1 MQSNKVIQDKT
12 NCKDEKSNT
21 DYCAKKD
28 NAVSLQKVRFSYDGG
43 KTWILDGIDLEI
55 AYGQRIAII
64 GKNGSGKSTLS
75 KIIAG
80 LSSPDSGIVTLCG
93 IKVFETNNVDSKA
106 YQKARE
112 SIGALFQS
120 PEDQIVTTVVEDDV
134 AFGLENLCAS
144 KEFMKQNISNAL
156 RAVNMENHRFSD
168 PSNMS
173 GGQQQRVA
181 IASSIA
187 TQSKLLVLDEPT
199 SMLDACAKA
208 DVNKLFDKLQARGTT
223 IVQVTHKISECKN
236 ADRILM
242 LENGKLR
249 DVSLLELDEF
259 YAEKSPAVIESKR
272 MTENAEKSNAESKNK
287 RDSNKASKNAAIEIS
302 NLSVS
307 YANSQNPIIRD
318 YSLSV
323 KAGEIVAIMGKNG
336 CGKSTLAKAICGLI
350 KYDSGSIC
358 VNGIKISEKT
368 SKSQMR
374 AVRKN
379 IGYVMQLPE
388 QQLFAQTVF
397 EDVAYGPKNFGLEGC
412 ELRSRVLSALKSLHI
427 EHLAQKSPFELSG
440 GQQRLAA
447 IAGILACNPK
457 ILVLDEPT
465 AGLDFEYAKIVLKIL
480 SDLHNKGVTIIVITH
495 DFSEAKSLGAR
506 IVTLDSHEKKQVPEQ
521 AQDEKLENTSENAI
535 ANGNANTNEN
545 TSKNVSTNGSENTSK
560 NKNKNKSL
568 LSLFNTRIILISC
581 LILMF
586 SAFSITNFYQ
596 LGILALST
604 LALIFLARISPIE
617 LLLSLHMFI
626 AIFVFSGLF
635 NLLVVHSGRGL
646 FRIGPILITDDGIKF
661 AILFASR
668 FSLVILIGSIIV
680 LTISQTR
687 LTEAC
692 ASIISP
698 LKIVGLPSQ
707 EIALIMSLALRFL
720 PTLSKEAESVAL
732 AQIARGG
739 NIKDGS
745 IKKRLQAITSLI
757 VPGFASVI
765 RHANTLGLA
774 LDSRC
779 YVPGAKRTHLHTEK
793 MRLKDFALLIITLGI
808 VCGIISAGI
817 FV

>member
-12 NCKDEKSNT
+12 CCKVEKSNT
-21 DYCAKKD
+21 DYFAKKD

-64 GKNGSGKSTLS
+64 GKNGSGKSTLA

-93 IKVFETNNVDSKA
+93 IKVFEANNVDSKA

-187 TQSKLLVLDEPT
+187 TKSKLLVLDEPT
-199 SMLDACAKA
+199 SMLDSCAKE
-208 DVNKLFDKLQARGTT
+208 DVNKLFNKLQTSGTT

-259 YAEKSPAVIESKR
+259 FTEKSPAVIESKS
-272 MTENAEKSNAESKNK
+272 MTENAKKSNT
-287 RDSNKASKNAAIEIS
+287 AIEIS
-302 NLSVS
+302 NLNVS
-307 YANSQNPIIRD
+307 YTNSQSPIIRD

-323 KAGEIVAIMGKNG
+323 KSCEIVAIMGKNG
-336 CGKSTLAKAICGLI
+336 CGKSTLAKAICALI

-374 AVRKN
+374 EIRKN

-397 EDVAYGPKNFGLEGC
+397 EDVAYGPKNFGLEGR
-412 ELRSRVLSALKSLHI
+412 ELHSRVLNALKSLHI

-447 IAGILACNPK
+447 IAGVLACNPK

-480 SDLHNKGVTIIVITH
+480 SDLHNKGITIIVITH
-495 DFSEAKSLGAR
+495 DLNEAKSLGAR
-506 IVTLDSHEKKQVPEQ
+506 IVTLESRKKKEIQEH
-521 AQDEKLENTSENAI
+521 AQDEKLENASENV
-535 ANGNANTNEN
+535 NEK
-545 TSKNVSTNGSENTSK
+545 KNEI
-560 NKNKNKSL
+560 KNKSL

-604 LALIFLARISPIE
+604 LALIFLARISPIK

-626 AIFVFSGLF
+626 AIFVFSGMF
-635 NLLVVHSGRGL
+635 NLLVVNSGREI
-646 FRIGPILITDDGIKF
+646 FKIGPLLITDDGIKF

-680 LTISQTR
+680 LTISQTQ

-698 LKIVGLPSQ
+698 LRIIGLPSQ

-720 PTLSKEAESVAL
+720 PTLAKEAESVAL

-793 MRLKDFALLIITLGI
+793 MRLKDFALLIITLAI
-808 VCGIISAGI
+808 VCGIIFAGI

>member
-12 NCKDEKSNT
+12 CCKVEKSNT

-28 NAVSLQKVRFSYDGG
+28 NAVSLQKVRFSYDSG

-64 GKNGSGKSTLS
+64 GKNGSGKSTLA

-93 IKVFETNNVDSKA
+93 IKVFEANNVDSKA

-187 TQSKLLVLDEPT
+187 TKSKLLVLDEPT
-199 SMLDACAKA
+199 SMLDSCAKE
-208 DVNKLFDKLQARGTT
+208 DVNKLFNKLQTSGTT

-249 DVSLLELDEF
+249 DVTLLELDEF
-259 YAEKSPAVIESKR
+259 FTEKSPAIIESKS
-272 MTENAEKSNAESKNK
+272 MTENVKKSNT
-287 RDSNKASKNAAIEIS
+287 AIEIS
-302 NLSVS
+302 NLNVS
-307 YANSQNPIIRD
+307 YTNSQTPIIRD

-323 KAGEIVAIMGKNG
+323 KSGEIVAIMGKNG
-336 CGKSTLAKAICGLI
+336 CGKSTLAKAICALI

-374 AVRKN
+374 EIRKN

-397 EDVAYGPKNFGLEGC
+397 EDVAYGPKNFGLEGR
-412 ELRSRVLSALKSLHI
+412 ELHSRVLNTLKSLHI

-447 IAGILACNPK
+447 IAGVLACNPK

-495 DFSEAKSLGAR
+495 DLNEAKSLRAR
-506 IVTLDSHEKKQVPEQ
+506 IVTLDSRKKKEIQEH
-521 AQDEKLENTSENAI
+521 AQDEKLENASE
-535 ANGNANTNEN
+535 
-545 TSKNVSTNGSENTSK
+545 NGSENK
-560 NKNKNKSL
+560 NENKNKSL

-581 LILMF
+581 LVLMF

-604 LALIFLARISPIE
+604 LALIFLARISPIK

-626 AIFVFSGLF
+626 AIFVFSGMF
-635 NLLVVHSGRGL
+635 NLLVVHSGREI
-646 FRIGPILITDDGIKF
+646 FKIGPLSITDDGIKF
-661 AILFASR
+661 AILFAAR

-698 LKIVGLPSQ
+698 LKSVGLPSQ

-745 IKKRLQAITSLI
+745 IKKRLRAITSLI

-793 MRLKDFALLIITLGI
+793 MRLKDFALLIITLAI
-808 VCGIISAGI
+808 VFGIIFAGI

>member
-12 NCKDEKSNT
+12 CCKVEKSNT
-21 DYCAKKD
+21 DYFAKKD

-64 GKNGSGKSTLS
+64 GKNGSGKSTLA

-93 IKVFETNNVDSKA
+93 IKVFEANNVDSKA

-134 AFGLENLCAS
+134 AFGLGLCAS

-187 TQSKLLVLDEPT
+187 TKSKLIVLDEPT
-199 SMLDACAKA
+199 SMLDSCAKE
-208 DVNKLFDKLQARGTT
+208 DVNKLFNKLQTSGTT

-259 YAEKSPAVIESKR
+259 FTEKSPAVIESKS
-272 MTENAEKSNAESKNK
+272 MTENAKKSNT
-287 RDSNKASKNAAIEIS
+287 AIEIS
-302 NLSVS
+302 NLNVS
-307 YANSQNPIIRD
+307 YTNSQTPIIRD

-323 KAGEIVAIMGKNG
+323 KSGEIVAIMGKNG
-336 CGKSTLAKAICGLI
+336 CGKSTLAKTICALI

-374 AVRKN
+374 EIRKN

-397 EDVAYGPKNFGLEGC
+397 EDVAYGPKNFGLEGR
-412 ELRSRVLSALKSLHI
+412 ELHSRVLNALKSLHI

-447 IAGILACNPK
+447 IAGVLACNPK

-480 SDLHNKGVTIIVITH
+480 SDLHNKGITIIVITH
-495 DFSEAKSLGAR
+495 DLNEAKSLGAR
-506 IVTLDSHEKKQVPEQ
+506 IVTLESRKKKEIQEH
-521 AQDEKLENTSENAI
+521 AQDEKLENASENV
-535 ANGNANTNEN
+535 NEK
-545 TSKNVSTNGSENTSK
+545 KNEI
-560 NKNKNKSL
+560 KNKSL

-604 LALIFLARISPIE
+604 LALIFLARISPIK

-626 AIFVFSGLF
+626 AIFVFSGMF
-635 NLLVVHSGRGL
+635 NLLVVHSGREI
-646 FRIGPILITDDGIKF
+646 FKIGPLLITDDGIKF

-680 LTISQTR
+680 LTISQTQ

-698 LKIVGLPSQ
+698 LRIIGLPSQ

-720 PTLSKEAESVAL
+720 PTLAKEAESVAL

-793 MRLKDFALLIITLGI
+793 MRLKDFALLIITLAI
-808 VCGIISAGI
+808 VCGIIFAGI

>member
-12 NCKDEKSNT
+12 CCKVEKSNT
-21 DYCAKKD
+21 DYFAKKD

-64 GKNGSGKSTLS
+64 GKNGSGKSTLA

-93 IKVFETNNVDSKA
+93 IKVFEANNVDSKA

-187 TQSKLLVLDEPT
+187 TKSKLLVLDEPT
-199 SMLDACAKA
+199 SMLDSCAKE
-208 DVNKLFDKLQARGTT
+208 DVNKLFNKLQTSGTT

-259 YAEKSPAVIESKR
+259 FTEKSPAVIESKS
-272 MTENAEKSNAESKNK
+272 MTENAKKSNT
-287 RDSNKASKNAAIEIS
+287 AIEIS
-302 NLSVS
+302 NLNVS
-307 YANSQNPIIRD
+307 YTNSQTPIIRD

-323 KAGEIVAIMGKNG
+323 KSGEIVAIMGKNG
-336 CGKSTLAKAICGLI
+336 CGKSTLAKAICALI

-374 AVRKN
+374 EIRKN

-397 EDVAYGPKNFGLEGC
+397 EDVAYGPKNFGLEGR
-412 ELRSRVLSALKSLHI
+412 ELHSRVLNALKSLHI

-447 IAGILACNPK
+447 IAGVLACNPK

-480 SDLHNKGVTIIVITH
+480 SDLHNKGITIIVITH
-495 DFSEAKSLGAR
+495 DLNEAKSLGAR
-506 IVTLDSHEKKQVPEQ
+506 IVTLESRKKKEIQEP
-521 AQDEKLENTSENAI
+521 AQDKKLENASENV
-535 ANGNANTNEN
+535 NEK
-545 TSKNVSTNGSENTSK
+545 KNEI
-560 NKNKNKSL
+560 KNKSL

-604 LALIFLARISPIE
+604 LALIFLARISPIK

-626 AIFVFSGLF
+626 AIFVFSGMF
-635 NLLVVHSGRGL
+635 NLLVVHSGREI
-646 FRIGPILITDDGIKF
+646 FKIGPLLITDDGIKF

-680 LTISQTR
+680 LTISQTQ

-698 LKIVGLPSQ
+698 LKIIGLPSQ

-720 PTLSKEAESVAL
+720 PTLAKEAESVAL

-793 MRLKDFALLIITLGI
+793 IRIKDFALLSVTLAI
-808 VCGIISAGI
+808 VCGIIFAGI

>member
-12 NCKDEKSNT
+12 CCKVEKSNT

-64 GKNGSGKSTLS
+64 GKNGSGKSTLA

-93 IKVFETNNVDSKA
+93 IKVFEANNVDSKA

-187 TQSKLLVLDEPT
+187 TKSKLLVLDEPT
-199 SMLDACAKA
+199 SMLDSCAKE
-208 DVNKLFDKLQARGTT
+208 DVNKLFNKLQTSGTT

-259 YAEKSPAVIESKR
+259 FTEKSPAVIGSKS
-272 MTENAEKSNAESKNK
+272 MTKNVENSNT
-287 RDSNKASKNAAIEIS
+287 AIEIS
-302 NLSVS
+302 NLNVS
-307 YANSQNPIIRD
+307 YTNSQTPIIRD

-323 KAGEIVAIMGKNG
+323 KSGEIVAIMGKNG
-336 CGKSTLAKAICGLI
+336 CGKSTLAKAICALI

-374 AVRKN
+374 EIRKN

-397 EDVAYGPKNFGLEGC
+397 EDVAYGPKNFGLEGR
-412 ELRSRVLSALKSLHI
+412 ELHSRVLNALKSLHI

-447 IAGILACNPK
+447 IAGVLACNPK

-495 DFSEAKSLGAR
+495 DLNEAKSLVAR
-506 IVTLDSHEKKQVPEQ
+506 IVTLDSRKKKEIQEH
-521 AQDEKLENTSENAI
+521 AQDEKLENASENV
-535 ANGNANTNEN
+535 NE
-545 TSKNVSTNGSENTSK
+545 KK
-560 NKNKNKSL
+560 NKDKNKSL

-604 LALIFLARISPIE
+604 LALIFLARISPIK

-626 AIFVFSGLF
+626 AIFVFSGMF
-635 NLLVVHSGRGL
+635 NLLVVHSGKGL
-646 FRIGPILITDDGIKF
+646 FRIGPLLITDDGIKF

-698 LKIVGLPSQ
+698 LKSVGLPSQ

-745 IKKRLQAITSLI
+745 IKKRLRAITSLI

-793 MRLKDFALLIITLGI
+793 MRLKDFALLIITLAI
-808 VCGIISAGI
+808 VCGIIFAGI
-817 FV
+817 FVY

>member
-12 NCKDEKSNT
+12 CCKVEKSNT

-64 GKNGSGKSTLS
+64 GKNGSGKSTLA

-93 IKVFETNNVDSKA
+93 IKVFEANNVDSKA

-187 TQSKLLVLDEPT
+187 TRSKLLVLDEPT
-199 SMLDACAKA
+199 SMLDSCAKE
-208 DVNKLFDKLQARGTT
+208 DVNKLFNKLQTSDTT

-259 YAEKSPAVIESKR
+259 FTEKSPAVIGSKS
-272 MTENAEKSNAESKNK
+272 MTKNVENSNT
-287 RDSNKASKNAAIEIS
+287 AIEIS
-302 NLSVS
+302 NLNVS
-307 YANSQNPIIRD
+307 YTNSQTPIIRD

-323 KAGEIVAIMGKNG
+323 KSGEIVAIMGKNG
-336 CGKSTLAKAICGLI
+336 CGKSTLAKAICALI

-374 AVRKN
+374 EIRKN

-397 EDVAYGPKNFGLEGC
+397 EDVAYGPKNFGLEGR
-412 ELRSRVLSALKSLHI
+412 ELHSRVLNALKSLHI
-427 EHLAQKSPFELSG
+427 EHLAQKSPFELSV

-447 IAGILACNPK
+447 IAGVLACNPK

-495 DFSEAKSLGAR
+495 DLNEAKSLGAR
-506 IVTLDSHEKKQVPEQ
+506 IVTLDSRKKKEIQEH
-521 AQDEKLENTSENAI
+521 AQDEKLENASENV
-535 ANGNANTNEN
+535 NE
-545 TSKNVSTNGSENTSK
+545 KK
-560 NKNKNKSL
+560 NKDKNKSL

-604 LALIFLARISPIE
+604 LALIFLARISPIK

-626 AIFVFSGLF
+626 AIFVFSGMF
-635 NLLVVHSGRGL
+635 NLLVVHSGREI
-646 FRIGPILITDDGIKF
+646 FKIGPLSITDDGIKF
-661 AILFASR
+661 AILFAAR

-698 LKIVGLPSQ
+698 LKSVGLPSQ

-793 MRLKDFALLIITLGI
+793 MRLKDFALLIITLAI
-808 VCGIISAGI
+808 VCGIIFAGI
-817 FV
+817 FVY

>member
-12 NCKDEKSNT
+12 SCKVEKSNT
-21 DYCAKKD
+21 YYCAKKD

-93 IKVFETNNVDSKA
+93 IKVFEANNVDSKA

-144 KEFMKQNISNAL
+144 KEFMKKNISNAL

-187 TQSKLLVLDEPT
+187 TKSKLLVLDEPT
-199 SMLDACAKA
+199 SMLDSCAKE
-208 DVNKLFDKLQARGTT
+208 DVNKLFNKLQTSGTT

-259 YAEKSPAVIESKR
+259 FTEKSPAVIESKS
-272 MTENAEKSNAESKNK
+272 MTENVENSNT
-287 RDSNKASKNAAIEIS
+287 AIEIS
-302 NLSVS
+302 NLRLS
-307 YANSQNPIIRD
+307 YSKNQTPILCD

-323 KAGEIVAIMGKNG
+323 KSGEIVAIMGKNG
-336 CGKSTLAKAICGLI
+336 CGKSTLAKAICALI

-374 AVRKN
+374 EIRKN

-397 EDVAYGPKNFGLEGC
+397 EDVAYGPKNFGLEGR
-412 ELRSRVLSALKSLHI
+412 ELHSRVLNALKSLHI

-495 DFSEAKSLGAR
+495 DLNEAKSLGAR
-506 IVTLDSHEKKQVPEQ
+506 IVTLDSNKKKRVQVQEQEQEQVQ
-521 AQDEKLENTSENAI
+521 AQDEKLENTSEN
-535 ANGNANTNEN
+535 
-545 TSKNVSTNGSENTSK
+545 GSENK
-560 NKNKNKSL
+560 NENKNKSL

-604 LALIFLARISPIE
+604 LALIFLARISPIK

-626 AIFVFSGLF
+626 AIFVFSGMF
-635 NLLVVHSGRGL
+635 NLLVVHSGKGL
-646 FRIGPILITDDGIKF
+646 FRIGPLLITDDGIKF

-698 LKIVGLPSQ
+698 LKSVGLPSQ

-745 IKKRLQAITSLI
+745 IKKRLRAITSLI

-793 MRLKDFALLIITLGI
+793 IRIKDFALLSVTLAI
-808 VCGIISAGI
+808 VCGIIFAGI
-817 FV
+817 FI

>member
-1 MQSNKVIQDKT
+1 MQSNKFIQDKT
-12 NCKDEKSNT
+12 SCKDEKTNM
-21 DYCAKKD
+21 DYCTKKD
-28 NAVSLQKVRFSYDGG
+28 NAVSLQNIRFSYDGG

-64 GKNGSGKSTLS
+64 GKNGSGKSTLA

-93 IKVFETNNVDSKA
+93 IKVFETNNVDPKA

-134 AFGLENLCAS
+134 AFGLENLRAS
-144 KEFMKQNISNAL
+144 KEFMKHNINNAL
-156 RAVNMENHRFSD
+156 HAVNMENQRFSN

-187 TQSKLLVLDEPT
+187 MQSKLLVLDEPT
-199 SMLDACAKA
+199 SMLDSCAKA
-208 DVNKLFDKLQARGTT
+208 DVDKLFETLQTRGTT

-236 ADRILM
+236 ADQILM
-242 LENGKLR
+242 LENGRLR
-249 DVSLLELDEF
+249 DVCISKLEGF
-259 YAEKSPAVIESKR
+259 CKEKSPAVIESKS
-272 MTENAEKSNAESKNK
+272 MTENAKKSNT
-287 RDSNKASKNAAIEIS
+287 AIEIS
-302 NLSVS
+302 NLNVS
-307 YANSQNPIIRD
+307 YANSQSPIIKD

-323 KAGEIVAIMGKNG
+323 KTGEIVAIMGKNG

-350 KYDSGSIC
+350 KYDSGSVYI
-358 VNGIKISEKT
+358 NGIKISEKT

-374 AVRKN
+374 EIRKN

-412 ELRSRVLSALKSLHI
+412 ELDSRVLNTLKSLHI

-447 IAGILACNPK
+447 IAGVLACNPK

-465 AGLDFEYAKIVLKIL
+465 AGLDFEYAKIVLRIL
-480 SDLHNKGVTIIVITH
+480 SDLHNKGITIIVITH
-495 DFSEAKSLGAR
+495 DFSEAKALGAR
-506 IVTLDSHEKKQVPEQ
+506 IVTLDSREKKEQ
-521 AQDEKLENTSENAI
+521 AQDEKLENASEN
-535 ANGNANTNEN
+535 
-545 TSKNVSTNGSENTSK
+545 VSENKNK

-568 LSLFNTRIILISC
+568 LSLFDTRIILISC

-604 LALIFLARISPIE
+604 LALIFLARISPIK

-635 NLLVVHSGRGL
+635 NLLVVHSGKGL
-646 FRIGPILITDDGIKF
+646 FRIGPLLITDDGIKF

-720 PTLSKEAESVAL
+720 PTLAKEAESVAL

-793 MRLKDFALLIITLGI
+793 MRLKDFALLIITLAI
-808 VCGIISAGI
+808 VCGIIFAGI
-817 FV
+817 FVY

>member
-12 NCKDEKSNT
+12 SCKVEKSNT

-93 IKVFETNNVDSKA
+93 IKVFEANNVDSKA

-187 TQSKLLVLDEPT
+187 TKSKLLVLDEPT
-199 SMLDACAKA
+199 SMLDSCAKT
-208 DVNKLFDKLQARGTT
+208 DVNKLFDKLQTRGTT

-249 DVSLLELDEF
+249 DVSLLELEEF
-259 YAEKSPAVIESKR
+259 YAEKSPAVIGSKS
-272 MTENAEKSNAESKNK
+272 MTENVEKSNAENSNAESKNK
-287 RDSNKASKNAAIEIS
+287 RDSNKTNKNAAIEIS

-336 CGKSTLAKAICGLI
+336 CGKSTLAKAICALI

-374 AVRKN
+374 EIRKN

-506 IVTLDSHEKKQVPEQ
+506 IVTLDSREKKQAQEQ
-521 AQDEKLENTSENAI
+521 AQDEKLENTSEN
-535 ANGNANTNEN
+535 
-545 TSKNVSTNGSENTSK
+545 GSE

-604 LALIFLARISPIE
+604 LALIFLARISPIK
-617 LLLSLHMFI
+617 LFLSLHMFI

-698 LKIVGLPSQ
+698 LKSVGLPSQ

-720 PTLSKEAESVAL
+720 PTLAKEAESVAL

-793 MRLKDFALLIITLGI
+793 IRIKDFALLSVTLAI
-808 VCGIISAGI
+808 VCGIIFAGI
-817 FV
+817 FI

>member
-1 MQSNKVIQDKT
+1 MQSNKVIQYKT
-12 NCKDEKSNT
+12 SCKDEKSNM

-64 GKNGSGKSTLS
+64 GKNGSGKSTLA

-93 IKVFETNNVDSKA
+93 IKVFEANNVDSKA

-144 KEFMKQNISNAL
+144 KEFMKKNISNAL

-187 TQSKLLVLDEPT
+187 TKSKLLVLDEPT
-199 SMLDACAKA
+199 SMLDSCAKT
-208 DVNKLFDKLQARGTT
+208 DVNKLFDKLQTRGTT

-259 YAEKSPAVIESKR
+259 FTEKSPAVIESKS
-272 MTENAEKSNAESKNK
+272 MTENAENSNIASSNIASKNK
-287 RDSNKASKNAAIEIS
+287 HDSNKTNKNIAIEIS
-302 NLSVS
+302 NLRLS
-307 YANSQNPIIRD
+307 YSKNQTPILCD

-323 KAGEIVAIMGKNG
+323 KSGEIVAIMGKNG
-336 CGKSTLAKAICGLI
+336 CGKSTLAKAICALI

-374 AVRKN
+374 EIRKN

-397 EDVAYGPKNFGLEGC
+397 EDVAYGPKNFGLEGR
-412 ELRSRVLSALKSLHI
+412 ELHSRVLNALKSLHI

-465 AGLDFEYAKIVLKIL
+465 AGLDFEYEKIVLKIL

-495 DFSEAKSLGAR
+495 DLNEAKALGAR
-506 IVTLDSHEKKQVPEQ
+506 IITLDSRKKKEIQEH
-521 AQDEKLENTSENAI
+521 AQDEKLENASE
-535 ANGNANTNEN
+535 
-545 TSKNVSTNGSENTSK
+545 NGSE
-560 NKNKNKSL
+560 NKNKSL

-604 LALIFLARISPIE
+604 LALIFLARISPIK

-626 AIFVFSGLF
+626 AIFVFSGMF

-646 FRIGPILITDDGIKF
+646 FRIGPLLITDDGIKF

-698 LKIVGLPSQ
+698 LKSVGLPSQ

-745 IKKRLQAITSLI
+745 IKKRLRAITSLI

-793 MRLKDFALLIITLGI
+793 IHIKDFALLSVTLAI
-808 VCGIISAGI
+808 VCGIIFAGI
-817 FV
+817 FI

>member
-12 NCKDEKSNT
+12 CCKVEKSNT
-21 DYCAKKD
+21 DYCAKND

-64 GKNGSGKSTLS
+64 GKNGSGKSTLA

-93 IKVFETNNVDSKA
+93 IKVFEANNVDSKA

-187 TQSKLLVLDEPT
+187 TRSKLLVLDEPT
-199 SMLDACAKA
+199 SMLDSCAKE
-208 DVNKLFDKLQARGTT
+208 DVNKLFNKLQTSGTT

-259 YAEKSPAVIESKR
+259 FTEKSPAVIESKS
-272 MTENAEKSNAESKNK
+272 MTENAKKSNT
-287 RDSNKASKNAAIEIS
+287 AIEIS
-302 NLSVS
+302 NLNVS
-307 YANSQNPIIRD
+307 YANSQSPIIRD

-323 KAGEIVAIMGKNG
+323 KSGEIVAIMGKNG
-336 CGKSTLAKAICGLI
+336 CGKSTLAKAICALI

-374 AVRKN
+374 EIRKN

-397 EDVAYGPKNFGLEGC
+397 EDVAYGPKNFGLEGR
-412 ELRSRVLSALKSLHI
+412 ELHSRVLNALKSLHI

-495 DFSEAKSLGAR
+495 DLNEAKSLGAR
-506 IVTLDSHEKKQVPEQ
+506 IVTLDSRKKKEIQGQ
-521 AQDEKLENTSENAI
+521 AQDEKLENASENV
-535 ANGNANTNEN
+535 NE
-545 TSKNVSTNGSENTSK
+545 KK
-560 NKNKNKSL
+560 NKDKNKSL

-604 LALIFLARISPIE
+604 LALIFLARISPIK

-626 AIFVFSGLF
+626 AIFVFSGMF
-635 NLLVVHSGRGL
+635 NLLVVHSGREI
-646 FRIGPILITDDGIKF
+646 FKIGPLSITDDGIKF

-698 LKIVGLPSQ
+698 LKSVGLPSQ

-745 IKKRLQAITSLI
+745 IKKRLRAITSLI

-793 MRLKDFALLIITLGI
+793 MRLKDFALLSVTLAI
-808 VCGIISAGI
+808 VCGIIFAGI
-817 FV
+817 FI

>member
-1 MQSNKVIQDKT
+1 MQSNKVIQYKT
-12 NCKDEKSNT
+12 CCKVEKSNT
-21 DYCAKKD
+21 DYFAKKD

-64 GKNGSGKSTLS
+64 GKNGSGKSTLA

-93 IKVFETNNVDSKA
+93 IKVFEANNVDSKA

-173 GGQQQRVA
+173 GGQQQSVA

-187 TQSKLLVLDEPT
+187 TKSKLLVLDEPT
-199 SMLDACAKA
+199 SMLDSCAKE
-208 DVNKLFDKLQARGTT
+208 DVNKLFNKLQTSGTT

-259 YAEKSPAVIESKR
+259 FTEKSPAVIESKS
-272 MTENAEKSNAESKNK
+272 MTENAKKSNT
-287 RDSNKASKNAAIEIS
+287 AIEIS
-302 NLSVS
+302 NLNVS
-307 YANSQNPIIRD
+307 YTNSQTPIIRD

-323 KAGEIVAIMGKNG
+323 KSGEIVAIMGKNG
-336 CGKSTLAKAICGLI
+336 CGKSTLAKAICALI

-374 AVRKN
+374 EIRKN

-397 EDVAYGPKNFGLEGC
+397 EDVAYGPKNFGLEGR
-412 ELRSRVLSALKSLHI
+412 ELHSRVLNALKSLHI

-447 IAGILACNPK
+447 IAGVLACNPK

-480 SDLHNKGVTIIVITH
+480 SDLHNKGITIIVITH
-495 DFSEAKSLGAR
+495 DLNEAKSLGAR
-506 IVTLDSHEKKQVPEQ
+506 IVTLESRKKKEIQEP
-521 AQDEKLENTSENAI
+521 AQDEKLENASENV
-535 ANGNANTNEN
+535 NEK
-545 TSKNVSTNGSENTSK
+545 KNEI
-560 NKNKNKSL
+560 KNKSL

-604 LALIFLARISPIE
+604 LALIFLARISPIK

-626 AIFVFSGLF
+626 AIFVFSGMF
-635 NLLVVHSGRGL
+635 NLLVVHSGREI
-646 FRIGPILITDDGIKF
+646 FKIGPLLITDDGIKF

-680 LTISQTR
+680 LTISQTQ

-698 LKIVGLPSQ
+698 LRIIGLPSQ

-720 PTLSKEAESVAL
+720 PTLAKEAESVAL

-793 MRLKDFALLIITLGI
+793 MRLKDFALLIITLAI
-808 VCGIISAGI
+808 VCGIIFAGI

>member
-12 NCKDEKSNT
+12 CCKVEKSNT
-21 DYCAKKD
+21 DYFAKKD

-43 KTWILDGIDLEI
+43 KTLILDGIDLEI

-64 GKNGSGKSTLS
+64 GKNGSGKSTLA

-93 IKVFETNNVDSKA
+93 IKVFEANNVDSKA

-156 RAVNMENHRFSD
+156 RAVNMENHRFND

-187 TQSKLLVLDEPT
+187 TKSKLLVLDEPT
-199 SMLDACAKA
+199 SMLDSCAKE
-208 DVNKLFDKLQARGTT
+208 DVNKLFNKLQTSGTT

-259 YAEKSPAVIESKR
+259 FTEKSPAVIESKS
-272 MTENAEKSNAESKNK
+272 MTENAKKSNT
-287 RDSNKASKNAAIEIS
+287 AIEIS
-302 NLSVS
+302 NLNVS
-307 YANSQNPIIRD
+307 YTNSQTPIIRD

-323 KAGEIVAIMGKNG
+323 KSGEIVAIMGKNG
-336 CGKSTLAKAICGLI
+336 CGKSTLAKTICALI

-374 AVRKN
+374 EIRKN

-397 EDVAYGPKNFGLEGC
+397 EDVAYGPKNFGLEGR
-412 ELRSRVLSALKSLHI
+412 ELHSRVLNALKSLHI

-447 IAGILACNPK
+447 IAGVLACNPK

-480 SDLHNKGVTIIVITH
+480 SDLHNKGITIIVITH
-495 DFSEAKSLGAR
+495 DLNEAKSLGAR
-506 IVTLDSHEKKQVPEQ
+506 IVTLESRKKKEIQEH
-521 AQDEKLENTSENAI
+521 AQDEKLENASENV
-535 ANGNANTNEN
+535 NEK
-545 TSKNVSTNGSENTSK
+545 KNEI
-560 NKNKNKSL
+560 KNKSL

-604 LALIFLARISPIE
+604 LALIFLARISPIK

-626 AIFVFSGLF
+626 AIFVFSGMF
-635 NLLVVHSGRGL
+635 NLLVVHSGREI
-646 FRIGPILITDDGIKF
+646 FKIGPLLITDDGIKF

-680 LTISQTR
+680 LTISQTQ

-698 LKIVGLPSQ
+698 LRIIGLPSQ

-720 PTLSKEAESVAL
+720 PTLAKEAESVAL

-793 MRLKDFALLIITLGI
+793 MRLKDFALLIITLAI
-808 VCGIISAGI
+808 VCGIIFAGI

>member
-12 NCKDEKSNT
+12 CCKVEKRNT

-64 GKNGSGKSTLS
+64 GKNGSGKSTLA

-93 IKVFETNNVDSKA
+93 IKVFEANNVDSKA

-187 TQSKLLVLDEPT
+187 TKSKLLVLDEPT
-199 SMLDACAKA
+199 SMLDSCAKA
-208 DVNKLFDKLQARGTT
+208 DVNKLFNKLQTSGTT

-259 YAEKSPAVIESKR
+259 FTEKSPAVIESKS
-272 MTENAEKSNAESKNK
+272 MTENAKKSNT
-287 RDSNKASKNAAIEIS
+287 AIEIS
-302 NLSVS
+302 NLNVS
-307 YANSQNPIIRD
+307 YTNSQTPIIRD

-323 KAGEIVAIMGKNG
+323 KSGEIVAIMGKNG
-336 CGKSTLAKAICGLI
+336 CGKSTLAKAICALI

-374 AVRKN
+374 EIRKN

-412 ELRSRVLSALKSLHI
+412 ELDSRVLNTLKSLHI

-447 IAGILACNPK
+447 IAGVLACNPK

-495 DFSEAKSLGAR
+495 DLNEAKSLGAR
-506 IVTLDSHEKKQVPEQ
+506 IVTLDSRKKKEIQGQ
-521 AQDEKLENTSENAI
+521 AQDEKLENASENV
-535 ANGNANTNEN
+535 N
-545 TSKNVSTNGSENTSK
+545 KKK
-560 NKNKNKSL
+560 NKDKNKSL

-604 LALIFLARISPIE
+604 LALIFLARISPIK

-626 AIFVFSGLF
+626 AIFVFSGMF
-635 NLLVVHSGRGL
+635 NLLVVHSGREI
-646 FRIGPILITDDGIKF
+646 FKIGPLLITDDGIKF

-698 LKIVGLPSQ
+698 LKSIGLPSQ

-793 MRLKDFALLIITLGI
+793 MRLKDFALLIITLAI
-808 VCGIISAGI
+808 VCGIIFAGI

>member
-1 MQSNKVIQDKT
+1 MQNNKVIQDKT
-12 NCKDEKSNT
+12 CCKVEKSNT
-21 DYCAKKD
+21 DYFAKKD

-64 GKNGSGKSTLS
+64 GKNGSGKSTLA

-93 IKVFETNNVDSKA
+93 IKVFEANNVDSKA

-187 TQSKLLVLDEPT
+187 TKSKLLVLDEPT
-199 SMLDACAKA
+199 SMLDSCAKE
-208 DVNKLFDKLQARGTT
+208 DVNKLFNKLQTSGTT

-259 YAEKSPAVIESKR
+259 FTEKSPAVIESKS
-272 MTENAEKSNAESKNK
+272 MTENAKKSNT
-287 RDSNKASKNAAIEIS
+287 AIEIS
-302 NLSVS
+302 NLNVS
-307 YANSQNPIIRD
+307 YTNSQTPIIRD

-323 KAGEIVAIMGKNG
+323 KSGEIVAIMGKNG
-336 CGKSTLAKAICGLI
+336 CGKSTLAKAICALI

-374 AVRKN
+374 EIRKN

-397 EDVAYGPKNFGLEGC
+397 EDVAYGPKNFGLEGR
-412 ELRSRVLSALKSLHI
+412 ELHSRVLNALKSLHI

-447 IAGILACNPK
+447 IAGVLACNPK

-480 SDLHNKGVTIIVITH
+480 SDLHNKGITIIVITH
-495 DFSEAKSLGAR
+495 DLNEAKSLGAR
-506 IVTLDSHEKKQVPEQ
+506 IVTLESRKKKEIQEH
-521 AQDEKLENTSENAI
+521 AQDEKLENASENV
-535 ANGNANTNEN
+535 NEK
-545 TSKNVSTNGSENTSK
+545 KNEI
-560 NKNKNKSL
+560 KNKSL

-604 LALIFLARISPIE
+604 LALIFLARISPIK

-626 AIFVFSGLF
+626 AIFVFSGMF
-635 NLLVVHSGRGL
+635 NLLVVHSGREI
-646 FRIGPILITDDGIKF
+646 FKIGPLLITDDGIKF

-698 LKIVGLPSQ
+698 LRIIGLPSQ

-720 PTLSKEAESVAL
+720 PTLAKEAESVAL

-793 MRLKDFALLIITLGI
+793 MRLKDFALLIITLAI
-808 VCGIISAGI
+808 VCGIIFAGI

>member
-1 MQSNKVIQDKT
+1 MQSNKVIQYKT
-12 NCKDEKSNT
+12 SCKVEKSNT
-21 DYCAKKD
+21 DYFAKKD

-173 GGQQQRVA
+173 GGQQQSVA

-187 TQSKLLVLDEPT
+187 TKSKLLVLDEPT
-199 SMLDACAKA
+199 SMLDSCAKE
-208 DVNKLFDKLQARGTT
+208 DVDKLFDKLQTSGTT

-259 YAEKSPAVIESKR
+259 FTEKSPAVIESKS
-272 MTENAEKSNAESKNK
+272 MTENAKKSNT
-287 RDSNKASKNAAIEIS
+287 AIEIS
-302 NLSVS
+302 NLNVS
-307 YANSQNPIIRD
+307 YTNSQSPIIRD

-323 KAGEIVAIMGKNG
+323 KSGEIVAIMGKNG
-336 CGKSTLAKAICGLI
+336 CGKSTLAKAICALI

-374 AVRKN
+374 EIRKN

-397 EDVAYGPKNFGLEGC
+397 EDVAYGPKNFGLEGR
-412 ELRSRVLSALKSLHI
+412 ELHSRVLNALKSLHI

-447 IAGILACNPK
+447 IAGVLACNPK

-480 SDLHNKGVTIIVITH
+480 SDLHNKGITIIVITH
-495 DFSEAKSLGAR
+495 DLNEAKSLGAR
-506 IVTLDSHEKKQVPEQ
+506 IVTLDSRKKKEIQEH
-521 AQDEKLENTSENAI
+521 AQDEKLENASENV
-535 ANGNANTNEN
+535 NEK
-545 TSKNVSTNGSENTSK
+545 KNEI
-560 NKNKNKSL
+560 KNKSL

-604 LALIFLARISPIE
+604 LALIFLARISPIK
-617 LLLSLHMFI
+617 LFLSLHMFI

-635 NLLVVHSGRGL
+635 NLLVVHSGREI
-646 FRIGPILITDDGIKF
+646 FKIGPLLITDDGIKF

-680 LTISQTR
+680 LTISQTQ

-698 LKIVGLPSQ
+698 LRIIGLPSQ

-720 PTLSKEAESVAL
+720 PTLAKEAESVAL

-793 MRLKDFALLIITLGI
+793 MRLKDFALLIITLAI
-808 VCGIISAGI
+808 VCGIIFAGI

>member
-1 MQSNKVIQDKT
+1 MQSNKVIQYKT
-12 NCKDEKSNT
+12 SCKDEKSNM

-64 GKNGSGKSTLS
+64 GKNGSGKSTLA

-93 IKVFETNNVDSKA
+93 IKVFEANNVDSKA

-144 KEFMKQNISNAL
+144 KEFMKQNISKAL
-156 RAVNMENHRFSD
+156 CAVNMENHRFSD

-187 TQSKLLVLDEPT
+187 TKSKLLVLDEPT
-199 SMLDACAKA
+199 SMLDSCAKT
-208 DVNKLFDKLQARGTT
+208 DVNKLFDKLQTRGTT
-223 IVQVTHKISECKN
+223 IIQVTHKISECKN

-249 DVSLLELDEF
+249 DVSLLELEEF
-259 YAEKSPAVIESKR
+259 YAEKSPAVIGSKS
-272 MTENAEKSNAESKNK
+272 MTENVEKSNAENSNAESKNK
-287 RDSNKASKNAAIEIS
+287 RDSNKTNKNAAIEIS

-336 CGKSTLAKAICGLI
+336 CGKSTLAKAICALI

-374 AVRKN
+374 GIRKN

-412 ELRSRVLSALKSLHI
+412 ELRSIVLNALKSLHI

-495 DFSEAKSLGAR
+495 DFSEAKALGAR
-506 IVTLDSHEKKQVPEQ
+506 IVTLDSRKKKEIQEH
-521 AQDEKLENTSENAI
+521 AQDEKLENASE
-535 ANGNANTNEN
+535 
-545 TSKNVSTNGSENTSK
+545 NGSE
-560 NKNKNKSL
+560 NKNKSL

-604 LALIFLARISPIE
+604 LALIFLARISPIK
-617 LLLSLHMFI
+617 LFLSLHMFI

-698 LKIVGLPSQ
+698 LKSVGLPSQ

-720 PTLSKEAESVAL
+720 PTLAKEAESVAL

-793 MRLKDFALLIITLGI
+793 IHIKDFALLIITLGI
-808 VCGIISAGI
+808 VCGIIFAGI
-817 FV
+817 FI

>member
-1 MQSNKVIQDKT
+1 MQSNKVIQDKASDKT
-12 NCKDEKSNT
+12 SCKDEKSNKY
-21 DYCAKKD
+21 YCTKKD
-28 NAVSLQKVRFSYDGG
+28 NAVSLQNIRFSYDGG

-93 IKVFETNNVDSKA
+93 IIVFETNNVDSKA

-156 RAVNMENHRFSD
+156 CAVNMENHRFSD

-199 SMLDACAKA
+199 SMLDSCAKA
-208 DVNKLFDKLQARGTT
+208 DVNKLFDKLQTLGTT

-249 DVSLLELDEF
+249 DVSLLELEEF
-259 YAEKSPAVIESKR
+259 YAEKSPAVIESKS
-272 MTENAEKSNAESKNK
+272 MTENVENSNTAIEVSNLRLSYSKN
-287 RDSNKASKNAAIEIS
+287 
-302 NLSVS
+302 
-307 YANSQNPIIRD
+307 QTPILCD

-323 KAGEIVAIMGKNG
+323 KSGEIVAIMGKNG
-336 CGKSTLAKAICGLI
+336 CGKSTLAKAICALI

-358 VNGIKISEKT
+358 VNGIKISGKT

-374 AVRKN
+374 EIRKN

-495 DFSEAKSLGAR
+495 DFSEAKALGAR
-506 IVTLDSHEKKQVPEQ
+506 IVTLDSRKNKQV
-521 AQDEKLENTSENAI
+521 QDENPENTSENAI
-535 ANGNANTNEN
+535 ANGNANTSEN
-545 TSKNVSTNGSENTSK
+545 TSKNASTNGIE

-604 LALIFLARISPIE
+604 LALIFLTRISPIK

-626 AIFVFSGLF
+626 AIFVFSGMF

-720 PTLSKEAESVAL
+720 PTLAKEAESVAL

-765 RHANTLGLA
+765 RHADTLGLA

-793 MRLKDFALLIITLGI
+793 IHIKDFALLIITLAI
-808 VCGIISAGI
+808 VCGIIFSGI
-817 FV
+817 FI

>member
-12 NCKDEKSNT
+12 CCKVEKSNT
-21 DYCAKKD
+21 DYFAKKD

-64 GKNGSGKSTLS
+64 GKNGSGKSTLA

-93 IKVFETNNVDSKA
+93 IKVFEANNVDSKA

-156 RAVNMENHRFSD
+156 RAVNMENHRFND

-187 TQSKLLVLDEPT
+187 TKSKLLVLDEPT
-199 SMLDACAKA
+199 SMLDSCAKE
-208 DVNKLFDKLQARGTT
+208 DVNKLFNKLQTSGTT

-259 YAEKSPAVIESKR
+259 FTEKSPAVIESKS
-272 MTENAEKSNAESKNK
+272 MTENAKKSNT
-287 RDSNKASKNAAIEIS
+287 AIEIS
-302 NLSVS
+302 NLNVS
-307 YANSQNPIIRD
+307 YTNSQTPIIRD

-323 KAGEIVAIMGKNG
+323 KSGEIVAIMGKNG
-336 CGKSTLAKAICGLI
+336 CGKSTLAKTICALI

-374 AVRKN
+374 EIRKN

-397 EDVAYGPKNFGLEGC
+397 EDVAYGPKNFGLEGR
-412 ELRSRVLSALKSLHI
+412 ELHSRVLNALKSLHI

-447 IAGILACNPK
+447 IAGVLACNPK

-480 SDLHNKGVTIIVITH
+480 SDLHNKGITIIVITH
-495 DFSEAKSLGAR
+495 DLNEAKSLGAR
-506 IVTLDSHEKKQVPEQ
+506 IVTLESRKKKEIQEH
-521 AQDEKLENTSENAI
+521 AQDEKLENASENV
-535 ANGNANTNEN
+535 NEK
-545 TSKNVSTNGSENTSK
+545 KNEI
-560 NKNKNKSL
+560 KNKSL

-604 LALIFLARISPIE
+604 LALIFLARISPIK

-626 AIFVFSGLF
+626 AIFVFSGMF
-635 NLLVVHSGRGL
+635 NLLVVHSGREI
-646 FRIGPILITDDGIKF
+646 FKIGPLLITDDGIKF

-680 LTISQTR
+680 LTISQTQ

-698 LKIVGLPSQ
+698 LKIIGLPSQ

-720 PTLSKEAESVAL
+720 PTLAKEAESVAL

-793 MRLKDFALLIITLGI
+793 IRIKDFALLSVTLAI
-808 VCGIISAGI
+808 VCGIIFAGI

>member
-12 NCKDEKSNT
+12 CCKVEKSNT
-21 DYCAKKD
+21 DYFAKKD

-64 GKNGSGKSTLS
+64 GKNGSGKSTLA

-93 IKVFETNNVDSKA
+93 IKVFEANNVDSKA

-187 TQSKLLVLDEPT
+187 TKSKLLVLDEPT
-199 SMLDACAKA
+199 SMLDSCAKE
-208 DVNKLFDKLQARGTT
+208 DVNKLFNKLQTSGTT

-259 YAEKSPAVIESKR
+259 FTEKSPAVIESKS
-272 MTENAEKSNAESKNK
+272 MTENAKKSNT
-287 RDSNKASKNAAIEIS
+287 AIEIS
-302 NLSVS
+302 NLNVS
-307 YANSQNPIIRD
+307 YTNSQTPIIRD

-323 KAGEIVAIMGKNG
+323 KSGEIVAIMGKNG
-336 CGKSTLAKAICGLI
+336 CGKSTLAKAICALI

-358 VNGIKISEKT
+358 VNRIKISEKT

-374 AVRKN
+374 EIRKN

-397 EDVAYGPKNFGLEGC
+397 EDVAYGPKNFGLEGR
-412 ELRSRVLSALKSLHI
+412 ELHSRVLNALKSLHI

-447 IAGILACNPK
+447 IAGVLACNPK

-480 SDLHNKGVTIIVITH
+480 SDLHNKGITIIVITH
-495 DFSEAKSLGAR
+495 NLNEAKSLGAR
-506 IVTLDSHEKKQVPEQ
+506 IVTLESRKKKEIQEH
-521 AQDEKLENTSENAI
+521 AQDEKLENASENV
-535 ANGNANTNEN
+535 NEK
-545 TSKNVSTNGSENTSK
+545 KNEI
-560 NKNKNKSL
+560 KNKSL

-604 LALIFLARISPIE
+604 LALIFLARISPIK

-626 AIFVFSGLF
+626 AIFVFSGMF
-635 NLLVVHSGRGL
+635 NLLVVHSGREI
-646 FRIGPILITDDGIKF
+646 FKIGPLLITDDGIKF

-680 LTISQTR
+680 LTISQTQ

-698 LKIVGLPSQ
+698 LRIIGLPSQ

-720 PTLSKEAESVAL
+720 PTLAKEAESVAL

-793 MRLKDFALLIITLGI
+793 MRLKDFALLIITLAI
-808 VCGIISAGI
+808 VCGIIFAGI

>member
-1 MQSNKVIQDKT
+1 MQSNRVIQYRT
-12 NCKDEKSNT
+12 SCKDEKSNT

-93 IKVFETNNVDSKA
+93 IKVFEANNVDSKA

-144 KEFMKQNISNAL
+144 KEFMKKNISNAL

-187 TQSKLLVLDEPT
+187 TKSKLLVLDEPT
-199 SMLDACAKA
+199 SMLDSCAKE
-208 DVNKLFDKLQARGTT
+208 DVNKLFDKLQTSGTT

-249 DVSLLELDEF
+249 DVSLLKLDEF
-259 YAEKSPAVIESKR
+259 FTEKSPAVIESKS
-272 MTENAEKSNAESKNK
+272 MTENVENSNT
-287 RDSNKASKNAAIEIS
+287 AIEIS
-302 NLSVS
+302 NLNVS
-307 YANSQNPIIRD
+307 YTNSQIPIIRD

-323 KAGEIVAIMGKNG
+323 KSGEIVAIMGKNG
-336 CGKSTLAKAICGLI
+336 CGKSTLAKAICALI

-374 AVRKN
+374 EIRKN

-397 EDVAYGPKNFGLEGC
+397 EDVAYGPKNFGLEGR
-412 ELRSRVLSALKSLHI
+412 ELHSRVLNALKSLHI

-495 DFSEAKSLGAR
+495 DLNEAKSLGAR
-506 IVTLDSHEKKQVPEQ
+506 IVTLDSRKKKEIQEH
-521 AQDEKLENTSENAI
+521 AQDEKLENASE
-535 ANGNANTNEN
+535 
-545 TSKNVSTNGSENTSK
+545 NGSENK
-560 NKNKNKSL
+560 NENKNKSL

-604 LALIFLARISPIE
+604 LALIFLARISPIK

-626 AIFVFSGLF
+626 AIFVFSGMF
-635 NLLVVHSGRGL
+635 NLLVVHSGREL
-646 FRIGPILITDDGIKF
+646 FRIGPLLITDDGIKF

-698 LKIVGLPSQ
+698 IKSVGLPSQ

-745 IKKRLQAITSLI
+745 IKKRLRAITSLI

-793 MRLKDFALLIITLGI
+793 IHIKDFALLSVTLAI
-808 VCGIISAGI
+808 VCGIIFAGI
-817 FV
+817 FI

>member
-12 NCKDEKSNT
+12 CCKVEKSNT
-21 DYCAKKD
+21 DYFAKKD

-64 GKNGSGKSTLS
+64 GKNGSGKSTLA

-93 IKVFETNNVDSKA
+93 IKVFEANNVDSKA

-156 RAVNMENHRFSD
+156 RAVNMENHRFND

-187 TQSKLLVLDEPT
+187 TKSKLLVLDEPT
-199 SMLDACAKA
+199 SMLDSCAKE
-208 DVNKLFDKLQARGTT
+208 DVNKLFNKLQTSGTT

-259 YAEKSPAVIESKR
+259 FTEKSPAVIESKS
-272 MTENAEKSNAESKNK
+272 MTENAKKSNT
-287 RDSNKASKNAAIEIS
+287 AIEIS
-302 NLSVS
+302 NLNVS
-307 YANSQNPIIRD
+307 YTNSQTPIIRD

-323 KAGEIVAIMGKNG
+323 KSGEIVAIMGKNG
-336 CGKSTLAKAICGLI
+336 CGKSTLAKTICALI

-374 AVRKN
+374 EIRKN

-397 EDVAYGPKNFGLEGC
+397 EDVAYGPKNFGLEGR
-412 ELRSRVLSALKSLHI
+412 ELHSRVLNALKSLHI

-447 IAGILACNPK
+447 IAGVLACNPK

-480 SDLHNKGVTIIVITH
+480 SDLHNKGITIIVITH
-495 DFSEAKSLGAR
+495 NLNEAKSLGAR
-506 IVTLDSHEKKQVPEQ
+506 IVTLESRKKKEIQEH
-521 AQDEKLENTSENAI
+521 AQDEKLENASENV
-535 ANGNANTNEN
+535 NEK
-545 TSKNVSTNGSENTSK
+545 KNEI
-560 NKNKNKSL
+560 KNKSL

-604 LALIFLARISPIE
+604 LALIFLARISPIK

-626 AIFVFSGLF
+626 AIFVFSGMF
-635 NLLVVHSGRGL
+635 NLLVVHSGREI
-646 FRIGPILITDDGIKF
+646 FKIGPLLITDDGIKF

-698 LKIVGLPSQ
+698 LKSVGLPSQ

-745 IKKRLQAITSLI
+745 IKKRLRAITSLI

-779 YVPGAKRTHLHTEK
+779 YVPGSKRTHLHTEK
-793 MRLKDFALLIITLGI
+793 MRLKDFALLIITLAI
-808 VCGIISAGI
+808 VCGIIFAGI
-817 FV
+817 FVY

>member
-12 NCKDEKSNT
+12 CCKVEKSNT
-21 DYCAKKD
+21 DYFAKKD

-64 GKNGSGKSTLS
+64 GKNGSGKSTLA

-93 IKVFETNNVDSKA
+93 IKVFEANNVDSKA

-187 TQSKLLVLDEPT
+187 TKSKLLVLDEPT
-199 SMLDACAKA
+199 SMLDSCAKE
-208 DVNKLFDKLQARGTT
+208 DVNKLFNKLQTSGTT

-259 YAEKSPAVIESKR
+259 FTEKSPAVIESKS
-272 MTENAEKSNAESKNK
+272 MTENAKKSNT
-287 RDSNKASKNAAIEIS
+287 AIEIS
-302 NLSVS
+302 NLNVS
-307 YANSQNPIIRD
+307 YTNSQTPIIRD

-323 KAGEIVAIMGKNG
+323 KSGEIVAIMGKNG
-336 CGKSTLAKAICGLI
+336 CGKSTLAKAICALI

-374 AVRKN
+374 EIRKN

-397 EDVAYGPKNFGLEGC
+397 EDVAYGPKNFGLEGR
-412 ELRSRVLSALKSLHI
+412 ELHSRVLNALKSLHI

-447 IAGILACNPK
+447 IAGVLACNPK

-480 SDLHNKGVTIIVITH
+480 SDLHNKGITIIVITH
-495 DFSEAKSLGAR
+495 DLNEAKSLGAR
-506 IVTLDSHEKKQVPEQ
+506 IVTLESRKKKEIQEP
-521 AQDEKLENTSENAI
+521 AQDEKLENASENV
-535 ANGNANTNEN
+535 NEK
-545 TSKNVSTNGSENTSK
+545 KNEI
-560 NKNKNKSL
+560 KNKSL

-586 SAFSITNFYQ
+586 RAFSITNFYQ

-604 LALIFLARISPIE
+604 LALIFLARISPIK

-626 AIFVFSGLF
+626 AIFVFSGMF
-635 NLLVVHSGRGL
+635 NLLVVHSGREI
-646 FRIGPILITDDGIKF
+646 FKIGPLLITDDGIKF

-680 LTISQTR
+680 LTISQTQ

-698 LKIVGLPSQ
+698 LRIIGLPSQ

-720 PTLSKEAESVAL
+720 PTLAKEAESVAL

-793 MRLKDFALLIITLGI
+793 MRLKDFALLIITLAI
-808 VCGIISAGI
+808 VCGIIFAGI

>member
-12 NCKDEKSNT
+12 CCKVEKSNT
-21 DYCAKKD
+21 DYFAKKD

-64 GKNGSGKSTLS
+64 GKNGSGKSTLA

-93 IKVFETNNVDSKA
+93 IKVFEANNVDSKA

-187 TQSKLLVLDEPT
+187 TKSKLLVLDEPT
-199 SMLDACAKA
+199 SMLDSCAKE
-208 DVNKLFDKLQARGTT
+208 DVDKLFDKLQTSGTT

-259 YAEKSPAVIESKR
+259 FTEKSPAVIESKS
-272 MTENAEKSNAESKNK
+272 MTENAKKSNT
-287 RDSNKASKNAAIEIS
+287 AIEIS
-302 NLSVS
+302 NLNVS
-307 YANSQNPIIRD
+307 YTNSQTPIIRD

-323 KAGEIVAIMGKNG
+323 KSGEIVAIMGKNG
-336 CGKSTLAKAICGLI
+336 CGKSTLAKAICALI

-374 AVRKN
+374 EIRKN

-397 EDVAYGPKNFGLEGC
+397 EDVAYGPKNFGLEGR
-412 ELRSRVLSALKSLHI
+412 ELHSRVLNALKSLHI

-447 IAGILACNPK
+447 IAGVLACNPK

-480 SDLHNKGVTIIVITH
+480 SDLHNKGITIIVITH
-495 DFSEAKSLGAR
+495 DLNEAKSLGAR
-506 IVTLDSHEKKQVPEQ
+506 IVTLESRKKKEIQEP
-521 AQDEKLENTSENAI
+521 AQDEKLENASENV
-535 ANGNANTNEN
+535 NEK
-545 TSKNVSTNGSENTSK
+545 KNEI
-560 NKNKNKSL
+560 KNKSL

-604 LALIFLARISPIE
+604 LALIFLARISPIK

-626 AIFVFSGLF
+626 AIFVFSGMF
-635 NLLVVHSGRGL
+635 NLLVVHSGREI
-646 FRIGPILITDDGIKF
+646 FKIGPLLITDDGIKF

-680 LTISQTR
+680 LTISQTQ

-698 LKIVGLPSQ
+698 LRIIGLPSQ

-720 PTLSKEAESVAL
+720 PTLAKEAESVAL

-793 MRLKDFALLIITLGI
+793 MRLKDFALLIITLAI
-808 VCGIISAGI
+808 VCGIIFAGI
-817 FV
+817 FVY

>member
-12 NCKDEKSNT
+12 CCKVEKSNT
-21 DYCAKKD
+21 DYFAKKD

-64 GKNGSGKSTLS
+64 GKNGSGKSTLA

-93 IKVFETNNVDSKA
+93 IKVFEANNVDSKA

-187 TQSKLLVLDEPT
+187 TKSKLLVLDEPT
-199 SMLDACAKA
+199 SMLDSCAKE
-208 DVNKLFDKLQARGTT
+208 DVNKLFNKLQTSGTT

-259 YAEKSPAVIESKR
+259 FTEKSPAVIESKS
-272 MTENAEKSNAESKNK
+272 MTENAKKSNT
-287 RDSNKASKNAAIEIS
+287 AIEIS
-302 NLSVS
+302 NLNVS
-307 YANSQNPIIRD
+307 YTNSQTPIIRD

-323 KAGEIVAIMGKNG
+323 KSGEIVAIMGKNG
-336 CGKSTLAKAICGLI
+336 CGKSTLAKAICALI

-374 AVRKN
+374 EIRKN

-397 EDVAYGPKNFGLEGC
+397 EDVAYGPKNFGLEGR
-412 ELRSRVLSALKSLHI
+412 ELHSRVLNALKSLHI

-447 IAGILACNPK
+447 IAGVLACNPK

-480 SDLHNKGVTIIVITH
+480 SDLHNKGITIIVITH
-495 DFSEAKSLGAR
+495 DLNEAKSLGAR
-506 IVTLDSHEKKQVPEQ
+506 IVTLESRKKKEIQEH
-521 AQDEKLENTSENAI
+521 AQDEKLENASENV
-535 ANGNANTNEN
+535 NEK
-545 TSKNVSTNGSENTSK
+545 KNEI
-560 NKNKNKSL
+560 KNKSL

-604 LALIFLARISPIE
+604 LALIFLARISPIK

-626 AIFVFSGLF
+626 AIFVFSGMF
-635 NLLVVHSGRGL
+635 NLLVVHSGREI
-646 FRIGPILITDDGIKF
+646 FKIGPLLITDDGIKF

-680 LTISQTR
+680 LTISQTQ

-698 LKIVGLPSQ
+698 LKIIGLPSQ

-720 PTLSKEAESVAL
+720 PTLAKEAESVAL

-793 MRLKDFALLIITLGI
+793 IRIKDFALLSVTLAI
-808 VCGIISAGI
+808 VCGIIFAGI

>member
-12 NCKDEKSNT
+12 SCKVEKSNT
-21 DYCAKKD
+21 DYCTKKD

-93 IKVFETNNVDSKA
+93 IKVFEANNVDSKA

-187 TQSKLLVLDEPT
+187 TKSKLLVLDEPT
-199 SMLDACAKA
+199 SMLDSCAKE
-208 DVNKLFDKLQARGTT
+208 DVNKLFDKLQASGTT

-259 YAEKSPAVIESKR
+259 FTEKSPAVIESKS
-272 MTENAEKSNAESKNK
+272 MTKNVESSNT
-287 RDSNKASKNAAIEIS
+287 AIEIS
-302 NLSVS
+302 NLRLS
-307 YANSQNPIIRD
+307 YSKNQTPILCD

-323 KAGEIVAIMGKNG
+323 KSGEIVAIMGKNG
-336 CGKSTLAKAICGLI
+336 CGKSTLAKAICALI

-368 SKSQMR
+368 NKSQMR
-374 AVRKN
+374 EIRKN

-397 EDVAYGPKNFGLEGC
+397 EDVAYGPKNFGLEGR
-412 ELRSRVLSALKSLHI
+412 ELHSRVLNTLKSLHI

-440 GQQRLAA
+440 GQQRLVA

-495 DFSEAKSLGAR
+495 DLNEAKSLGAR
-506 IVTLDSHEKKQVPEQ
+506 IVTLDSRKKKRVQEQEQVQ
-521 AQDEKLENTSENAI
+521 AQDEKLEN
-535 ANGNANTNEN
+535 ANE
-545 TSKNVSTNGSENTSK
+545 NGSESK
-560 NKNKNKSL
+560 NENKNKSL

-604 LALIFLARISPIE
+604 LALIFLARISPIK

-626 AIFVFSGLF
+626 AIFVFSGMF
-635 NLLVVHSGRGL
+635 NLLVVHSGREL
-646 FRIGPILITDDGIKF
+646 FRIGPLLIIDDGIKF

-698 LKIVGLPSQ
+698 LKSVGLPSQ

-793 MRLKDFALLIITLGI
+793 IRIKDFALLSVTLAI
-808 VCGIISAGI
+808 VCGIIFAGI
-817 FV
+817 FI

>member
-1 MQSNKVIQDKT
+1 MQSNKFIQDKT
-12 NCKDEKSNT
+12 SCKDEKTNK
-21 DYCAKKD
+21 DYCTKKD
-28 NAVSLQKVRFSYDGG
+28 NAVSLQNIRFSYDGG

-64 GKNGSGKSTLS
+64 GKNGSGKSTLA

-93 IKVFETNNVDSKA
+93 IKVFETNNVDPKA

-134 AFGLENLCAS
+134 AFGLENLRAS
-144 KEFMKQNISNAL
+144 KEFMKHNINNAL
-156 RAVNMENHRFSD
+156 HAVNMENQRFSN

-187 TQSKLLVLDEPT
+187 MQSKLLVLDEPT
-199 SMLDACAKA
+199 SMLDSCAKA
-208 DVNKLFDKLQARGTT
+208 DVDKLFETLQTRGTT

-236 ADRILM
+236 ADQILM
-242 LENGKLR
+242 LENGRLR
-249 DVSLLELDEF
+249 DVCISKLEGF
-259 YAEKSPAVIESKR
+259 CKEKSPAVIESKS
-272 MTENAEKSNAESKNK
+272 MTENAKKSNT
-287 RDSNKASKNAAIEIS
+287 AIEIS
-302 NLSVS
+302 NLNVS
-307 YANSQNPIIRD
+307 YANSQSPIIKD

-323 KAGEIVAIMGKNG
+323 KTGEIVAIMGKNG

-350 KYDSGSIC
+350 KYDSGSVYI
-358 VNGIKISEKT
+358 NGIKISEKT

-374 AVRKN
+374 EIRKN

-412 ELRSRVLSALKSLHI
+412 ELDSRVLSALKSLHI

-447 IAGILACNPK
+447 IAGVLACNPK

-465 AGLDFEYAKIVLKIL
+465 AGLDFESAEIL
-480 SDLHNKGVTIIVITH
+480 RRILNDLHNKGVTIIVVTH
-495 DFSEAKSLGAR
+495 DLNEAKSLGAR
-506 IVTLDSHEKKQVPEQ
+506 IVTLDSREKKKQ
-521 AQDEKLENTSENAI
+521 AQDEKLENANENVSEN
-535 ANGNANTNEN
+535 
-545 TSKNVSTNGSENTSK
+545 K

-586 SAFSITNFYQ
+586 SAFSITNFCQ

-604 LALIFLARISPIE
+604 LALIFLARISPIK
-617 LLLSLHMFI
+617 LLSSLHMFI
-626 AIFVFSGLF
+626 AIFVFSGMF

-698 LKIVGLPSQ
+698 LKIIGLPSQ

-720 PTLSKEAESVAL
+720 PTLAKEAESVAL

-765 RHANTLGLA
+765 RHSDTLGLA

-793 MRLKDFALLIITLGI
+793 MRLKDFVLLIITLAI
-808 VCGIISAGI
+808 VCGIIFAGI

>member
-12 NCKDEKSNT
+12 SCKVEKSNT
-21 DYCAKKD
+21 DYFAKKD

-93 IKVFETNNVDSKA
+93 IKVFEANNVDSKA

-187 TQSKLLVLDEPT
+187 TKSKLIVLDEPT
-199 SMLDACAKA
+199 SMLDSCAKE
-208 DVNKLFDKLQARGTT
+208 DVNKLFNKLQTSGTT

-259 YAEKSPAVIESKR
+259 FTEKSPAVIESKS
-272 MTENAEKSNAESKNK
+272 MTENAKKSNT
-287 RDSNKASKNAAIEIS
+287 AIEIS
-302 NLSVS
+302 NLNVS
-307 YANSQNPIIRD
+307 YTNSQTPIIRD

-323 KAGEIVAIMGKNG
+323 KSGEIVAIMGKNG
-336 CGKSTLAKAICGLI
+336 CGKSTLAKTICALI

-374 AVRKN
+374 EIRKN

-397 EDVAYGPKNFGLEGC
+397 EDVAYGPKNFGLEGR
-412 ELRSRVLSALKSLHI
+412 ELHSRVLNALKSLHI

-447 IAGILACNPK
+447 IAGVLACNPK

-480 SDLHNKGVTIIVITH
+480 SDLHNKGITIIVITH
-495 DFSEAKSLGAR
+495 DLNEAKSLGAR
-506 IVTLDSHEKKQVPEQ
+506 IVTLESRKKKEIQEH
-521 AQDEKLENTSENAI
+521 AQDEKLENASENV
-535 ANGNANTNEN
+535 NEK
-545 TSKNVSTNGSENTSK
+545 KNEI
-560 NKNKNKSL
+560 KNKSL

-604 LALIFLARISPIE
+604 LALIFLARISPIK

-626 AIFVFSGLF
+626 AIFVFSGMF
-635 NLLVVHSGRGL
+635 NLLVVHSGREI
-646 FRIGPILITDDGIKF
+646 FKIGPLLITDDGIKF

-680 LTISQTR
+680 LTISQTQ

-698 LKIVGLPSQ
+698 LRIIGLPSQ

-720 PTLSKEAESVAL
+720 PTLAKEAESVAL

-793 MRLKDFALLIITLGI
+793 MRLKDFALLIITLAI
-808 VCGIISAGI
+808 VCGIIFAGI

>member
-12 NCKDEKSNT
+12 SCKVEKSNT
-21 DYCAKKD
+21 DYFAKKD

-93 IKVFETNNVDSKA
+93 IKVFEANNVDSKA

-187 TQSKLLVLDEPT
+187 TKSKLLVLDEPT
-199 SMLDACAKA
+199 SMLDSCAKE
-208 DVNKLFDKLQARGTT
+208 DVNKLFNKLQTSGTT

-259 YAEKSPAVIESKR
+259 FTEKSPAVIESKS
-272 MTENAEKSNAESKNK
+272 MTENAKKSNT
-287 RDSNKASKNAAIEIS
+287 AIEIS
-302 NLSVS
+302 NLNVS
-307 YANSQNPIIRD
+307 YTNSQSPIIRD

-323 KAGEIVAIMGKNG
+323 KSCEIVAIMGKNG
-336 CGKSTLAKAICGLI
+336 CGKSTLAKAICALI

-374 AVRKN
+374 EIRKN

-397 EDVAYGPKNFGLEGC
+397 EDVAYGPKNFGLEGR
-412 ELRSRVLSALKSLHI
+412 ELHSRVLNALKSLHI

-447 IAGILACNPK
+447 IAGVLACNPK

-480 SDLHNKGVTIIVITH
+480 SDLHNKGITIIVITH
-495 DFSEAKSLGAR
+495 DLNEAKSLGAR
-506 IVTLDSHEKKQVPEQ
+506 IVTLESRKKKEIQEH
-521 AQDEKLENTSENAI
+521 AQDEKLENASENV
-535 ANGNANTNEN
+535 NEK
-545 TSKNVSTNGSENTSK
+545 KNEI
-560 NKNKNKSL
+560 KNKSL

-604 LALIFLARISPIE
+604 LALIFLARISPIK

-626 AIFVFSGLF
+626 AIFVFSGMF
-635 NLLVVHSGRGL
+635 NLLVVNSGREI
-646 FRIGPILITDDGIKF
+646 FKIGPLLITDDGIKF

-668 FSLVILIGSIIV
+668 FSLVILIGSIII
-680 LTISQTR
+680 LTISQTQ

-698 LKIVGLPSQ
+698 LRIIGLPSQ

-720 PTLSKEAESVAL
+720 PTLAKEAESVAL

-793 MRLKDFALLIITLGI
+793 MRLKDFALLIITLAI
-808 VCGIISAGI
+808 VCGIIFAGI

>member
-1 MQSNKVIQDKT
+1 MQSNKVIQYKT
-12 NCKDEKSNT
+12 SCKVEKSNT
-21 DYCAKKD
+21 DYFAKKD

-156 RAVNMENHRFSD
+156 RAVNMENHRFND

-187 TQSKLLVLDEPT
+187 TKSKLLVLDEPT
-199 SMLDACAKA
+199 SMLDSCAKE
-208 DVNKLFDKLQARGTT
+208 DVNKLFNKLQTSGTT

-259 YAEKSPAVIESKR
+259 FTEKSPAVIESKS
-272 MTENAEKSNAESKNK
+272 MTENAKKSNT
-287 RDSNKASKNAAIEIS
+287 AIEIS
-302 NLSVS
+302 NLNVS
-307 YANSQNPIIRD
+307 YTNSQTPIIRD

-323 KAGEIVAIMGKNG
+323 KSGEIVAIMGKNG
-336 CGKSTLAKAICGLI
+336 CGKSTLAKTICALI

-374 AVRKN
+374 EIRKN

-397 EDVAYGPKNFGLEGC
+397 EDVAYGPKNFGLEGR
-412 ELRSRVLSALKSLHI
+412 ELHSRVLNALKSLHI

-447 IAGILACNPK
+447 IAGVLACNPK

-480 SDLHNKGVTIIVITH
+480 SDLHNKGITIIVITH
-495 DFSEAKSLGAR
+495 DLNEAKSLGAR
-506 IVTLDSHEKKQVPEQ
+506 IVTLESRKKKEIQEH
-521 AQDEKLENTSENAI
+521 AQDEKLENASENV
-535 ANGNANTNEN
+535 NEK
-545 TSKNVSTNGSENTSK
+545 KNEI
-560 NKNKNKSL
+560 KNKSL

-604 LALIFLARISPIE
+604 LALIFLARISPIK

-626 AIFVFSGLF
+626 AIFVFSGMF
-635 NLLVVHSGRGL
+635 NLLVVHSGREI
-646 FRIGPILITDDGIKF
+646 FKIGPLLITDDGIKF

-680 LTISQTR
+680 LTISQTQ

-698 LKIVGLPSQ
+698 LRIIGLPSQ

-720 PTLSKEAESVAL
+720 PTLAKEAESVAL

-793 MRLKDFALLIITLGI
+793 MRLKDFALLIITLAI
-808 VCGIISAGI
+808 VCGIIFAGI

>member
-1 MQSNKVIQDKT
+1 MQSNKVIQYKT
-12 NCKDEKSNT
+12 SCKDEKSNM

-64 GKNGSGKSTLS
+64 GKNGSGKSTLA

-93 IKVFETNNVDSKA
+93 IKVFEANNVDSKA

-173 GGQQQRVA
+173 GGQQQSVA

-187 TQSKLLVLDEPT
+187 TKSKLLVLDEPT
-199 SMLDACAKA
+199 SMLDSCAKE
-208 DVNKLFDKLQARGTT
+208 DVDKLFDKLQTSGTT

-259 YAEKSPAVIESKR
+259 FTEKSPAVIESKS
-272 MTENAEKSNAESKNK
+272 MTENAKKSNT
-287 RDSNKASKNAAIEIS
+287 AIEIS
-302 NLSVS
+302 NLNVS
-307 YANSQNPIIRD
+307 YTNSQTPIIRD

-323 KAGEIVAIMGKNG
+323 KSGEIVAIMGKNG
-336 CGKSTLAKAICGLI
+336 CGKSTLAKTICALI

-374 AVRKN
+374 EIRKN

-397 EDVAYGPKNFGLEGC
+397 EDVAYGPKNFGLEGR
-412 ELRSRVLSALKSLHI
+412 ELHSRVLNALKSLHI

-447 IAGILACNPK
+447 IAGVLACNPK

-480 SDLHNKGVTIIVITH
+480 SDLHNKGITIIVITH
-495 DFSEAKSLGAR
+495 DLNEAKSLGAR
-506 IVTLDSHEKKQVPEQ
+506 IVTLESRKKKEIQEH
-521 AQDEKLENTSENAI
+521 AQDEKLENASENV
-535 ANGNANTNEN
+535 NEK
-545 TSKNVSTNGSENTSK
+545 KNEI
-560 NKNKNKSL
+560 KNKSL

-604 LALIFLARISPIE
+604 LALIFLARISPIK

-626 AIFVFSGLF
+626 AIFVFSGMF
-635 NLLVVHSGRGL
+635 NLLVVHSGREI
-646 FRIGPILITDDGIKF
+646 FKIGPLLITDDGIKF

-698 LKIVGLPSQ
+698 LRIIGLPSQ

-720 PTLSKEAESVAL
+720 PTLAKEAESVAL

-793 MRLKDFALLIITLGI
+793 MRLKDFALLIITLAI
-808 VCGIISAGI
+808 VCGIIFAGI

>member
-1 MQSNKVIQDKT
+1 MQSNRVIQYRT
-12 NCKDEKSNT
+12 SCKDEKSNT

-64 GKNGSGKSTLS
+64 GKNGSGKSTLA

-93 IKVFETNNVDSKA
+93 IKVFEANNVDSKA

-187 TQSKLLVLDEPT
+187 TKSKLLVLDEPT
-199 SMLDACAKA
+199 SMLDSCAKE
-208 DVNKLFDKLQARGTT
+208 DVNKLFDKLQTSGTT

-249 DVSLLELDEF
+249 DVSLLKLDEF
-259 YAEKSPAVIESKR
+259 FTEKSPTVIESKS
-272 MTENAEKSNAESKNK
+272 MTENVENSNT
-287 RDSNKASKNAAIEIS
+287 AIEIS
-302 NLSVS
+302 NLRLS
-307 YANSQNPIIRD
+307 YSKNQTPILCD

-323 KAGEIVAIMGKNG
+323 KSGEIVAIMGKNG
-336 CGKSTLAKAICGLI
+336 CGKSTLAKAICALI

-374 AVRKN
+374 EIRKN

-397 EDVAYGPKNFGLEGC
+397 EDVAYGPKNFGLEGR
-412 ELRSRVLSALKSLHI
+412 ELHSRVLNALKSLHI

-495 DFSEAKSLGAR
+495 DLNEAKSLGAR
-506 IVTLDSHEKKQVPEQ
+506 IVTLDSNKKKRVQEQEQVQ
-521 AQDEKLENTSENAI
+521 AQDEKLEN
-535 ANGNANTNEN
+535 ANE
-545 TSKNVSTNGSENTSK
+545 NGSENK

-604 LALIFLARISPIE
+604 LALIFLARISPIK

-626 AIFVFSGLF
+626 AIFVFSGMF
-635 NLLVVHSGRGL
+635 NLLVVHSGREI
-646 FRIGPILITDDGIKF
+646 FKIGPLSITDDGIKF

-698 LKIVGLPSQ
+698 LKSVGLPSQ

-745 IKKRLQAITSLI
+745 IKKRLQAVTSLI

-793 MRLKDFALLIITLGI
+793 IHIKDFALLSVTLAI
-808 VCGIISAGI
+808 VCGIIFAGI
-817 FV
+817 FI

>member
-1 MQSNKVIQDKT
+1 MQSNRVIQYRT
-12 NCKDEKSNT
+12 SCKDEKSNT

-64 GKNGSGKSTLS
+64 GKNGSGKSTLA

-93 IKVFETNNVDSKA
+93 IKVFEANNVDSKA

-187 TQSKLLVLDEPT
+187 TKSKLLVLDEPT
-199 SMLDACAKA
+199 SMLDSCAKE
-208 DVNKLFDKLQARGTT
+208 DVNKLFDKLQTSGTT

-259 YAEKSPAVIESKR
+259 FTKKSPAVIESKS
-272 MTENAEKSNAESKNK
+272 MTENVENSNT
-287 RDSNKASKNAAIEIS
+287 AIEIS
-302 NLSVS
+302 NLRLS
-307 YANSQNPIIRD
+307 YSKNQTPILCD

-323 KAGEIVAIMGKNG
+323 KSGEIVAIMGKNG
-336 CGKSTLAKAICGLI
+336 CGKSTLAKAICALI

-374 AVRKN
+374 EIRKN

-397 EDVAYGPKNFGLEGC
+397 EDVAYGPKNFGLEGR
-412 ELRSRVLSALKSLHI
+412 ELHSRVLSALKSLHI

-495 DFSEAKSLGAR
+495 DLNEAKALGAR
-506 IVTLDSHEKKQVPEQ
+506 IVTLDSRKKKLVQEQVQ
-521 AQDEKLENTSENAI
+521 AQAEKLENASE
-535 ANGNANTNEN
+535 
-545 TSKNVSTNGSENTSK
+545 NGSENE
-560 NKNKNKSL
+560 NKNKSL

-604 LALIFLARISPIE
+604 LALIFLARISPIK

-626 AIFVFSGLF
+626 AIFVFSGMF
-635 NLLVVHSGRGL
+635 NLLVVHSGREI
-646 FRIGPILITDDGIKF
+646 FKIGPLSITDDGIKF

-698 LKIVGLPSQ
+698 LKSVGLPSQ

-745 IKKRLQAITSLI
+745 IKKRLQAVTSLI

-793 MRLKDFALLIITLGI
+793 IHIKDFALLSVTLAI
-808 VCGIISAGI
+808 VCGIIFAGI
-817 FV
+817 FI

>member
-12 NCKDEKSNT
+12 SCKVEKSNT

-93 IKVFETNNVDSKA
+93 IKVFEANNVDSKA

-187 TQSKLLVLDEPT
+187 TKSKLLVLDEPT
-199 SMLDACAKA
+199 SMLDSCAKE
-208 DVNKLFDKLQARGTT
+208 DVNKLFDKLQASGTT

-259 YAEKSPAVIESKR
+259 FTEKSPAVIESKS
-272 MTENAEKSNAESKNK
+272 MTENVENSNT
-287 RDSNKASKNAAIEIS
+287 AIEIS
-302 NLSVS
+302 NLRLS
-307 YANSQNPIIRD
+307 YSKNQTPILCD

-323 KAGEIVAIMGKNG
+323 KSGEIVAIMGKNG
-336 CGKSTLAKAICGLI
+336 CGKSTLAKAICALI

-374 AVRKN
+374 EIRKN

-397 EDVAYGPKNFGLEGC
+397 EDVAYGPKNFGLEGR
-412 ELRSRVLSALKSLHI
+412 ELHSRVLSALKSLHI

-495 DFSEAKSLGAR
+495 DLNEAKALGAR
-506 IVTLDSHEKKQVPEQ
+506 IVTLDSRKKKLVQEQVQ
-521 AQDEKLENTSENAI
+521 AQAEKLENASE
-535 ANGNANTNEN
+535 
-545 TSKNVSTNGSENTSK
+545 NGSENE
-560 NKNKNKSL
+560 NKNKSL

-604 LALIFLARISPIE
+604 LALIFLARISPIK

-626 AIFVFSGLF
+626 AIFVFSGMF
-635 NLLVVHSGRGL
+635 NLLVVHSGREI
-646 FRIGPILITDDGIKF
+646 FKIGPLSITDDGIKF

-698 LKIVGLPSQ
+698 LKSVGLPSQ

-745 IKKRLQAITSLI
+745 IKKRLRAITSLI

-793 MRLKDFALLIITLGI
+793 IHIKDFALLSVTLAI
-808 VCGIISAGI
+808 VCGIIFAGI
-817 FV
+817 FI

>member
-12 NCKDEKSNT
+12 SCKVEKSNT
-21 DYCAKKD
+21 DYFAKKD

-93 IKVFETNNVDSKA
+93 IKVFEANNVDSKA

-187 TQSKLLVLDEPT
+187 TKSKLLVLDEPT
-199 SMLDACAKA
+199 SMLDSCAKE
-208 DVNKLFDKLQARGTT
+208 DVNKLFNKLQTSGTT

-259 YAEKSPAVIESKR
+259 FTEKSPAVIESKS
-272 MTENAEKSNAESKNK
+272 MTENAKKSNT
-287 RDSNKASKNAAIEIS
+287 AIEIS
-302 NLSVS
+302 NLNVS
-307 YANSQNPIIRD
+307 YTNSQSPIIRD

-323 KAGEIVAIMGKNG
+323 KSCEIVAIMGKNG
-336 CGKSTLAKAICGLI
+336 CGKSTLAKAICALI

-374 AVRKN
+374 EIRKN

-397 EDVAYGPKNFGLEGC
+397 EDVAYGPKNFGLEGR
-412 ELRSRVLSALKSLHI
+412 ELHSRVLNALKSLHI

-447 IAGILACNPK
+447 IAGVLACNPK

-480 SDLHNKGVTIIVITH
+480 SDLHNKGITIIVITH
-495 DFSEAKSLGAR
+495 DLNEAKSLGAR
-506 IVTLDSHEKKQVPEQ
+506 IVTLESRKKKEIQEH
-521 AQDEKLENTSENAI
+521 AQDEKLENASENV
-535 ANGNANTNEN
+535 NEK
-545 TSKNVSTNGSENTSK
+545 KNEI
-560 NKNKNKSL
+560 KNKSL

-604 LALIFLARISPIE
+604 LALIFLARISPIK

-626 AIFVFSGLF
+626 AIFVFSGMF
-635 NLLVVHSGRGL
+635 NLLVVNSGREI
-646 FRIGPILITDDGIKF
+646 FKIGPLLITDDGIKF

-680 LTISQTR
+680 LTISQTQ

-698 LKIVGLPSQ
+698 LRIIGLPSQ

-720 PTLSKEAESVAL
+720 PTLAKEAESVAL

-793 MRLKDFALLIITLGI
+793 MRLKDFALLIITLAI
-808 VCGIISAGI
+808 VCGIIFAGI
-817 FV
+817 FVY

>member
-1 MQSNKVIQDKT
+1 MQSNKVIQYKT
-12 NCKDEKSNT
+12 SCKVEKSNT
-21 DYCAKKD
+21 DYFAKKD

-93 IKVFETNNVDSKA
+93 IKVFEANNVDSKA

-187 TQSKLLVLDEPT
+187 TKSKLLVLDEPT
-199 SMLDACAKA
+199 SMLDSCAKE
-208 DVNKLFDKLQARGTT
+208 DVNKLFNKLQTSGTT

-259 YAEKSPAVIESKR
+259 FTEKSPDVIESKS
-272 MTENAEKSNAESKNK
+272 MTENAKKSNT
-287 RDSNKASKNAAIEIS
+287 AIEIS
-302 NLSVS
+302 NLNVS
-307 YANSQNPIIRD
+307 YTNSQSPIIRD

-323 KAGEIVAIMGKNG
+323 KSGEIVAIMGKNG
-336 CGKSTLAKAICGLI
+336 CGKSTLAKAICALI

-374 AVRKN
+374 EIRKN

-397 EDVAYGPKNFGLEGC
+397 EDVAYGPKNFGLEGR
-412 ELRSRVLSALKSLHI
+412 ELHSRVLNALKSLHI

-447 IAGILACNPK
+447 IAGVLACNPK

-480 SDLHNKGVTIIVITH
+480 SDLHNKGITIIVITH
-495 DFSEAKSLGAR
+495 DLNEAKSLGAR
-506 IVTLDSHEKKQVPEQ
+506 IVTLESRKKKEIQEH
-521 AQDEKLENTSENAI
+521 AQDEKLENASENV
-535 ANGNANTNEN
+535 NEK
-545 TSKNVSTNGSENTSK
+545 KNEI
-560 NKNKNKSL
+560 KNKSL

-604 LALIFLARISPIE
+604 LALIFLARISPIK

-626 AIFVFSGLF
+626 AIFVFSGMF
-635 NLLVVHSGRGL
+635 NLLVVNSGREI
-646 FRIGPILITDDGIKF
+646 FKIGPLLITDDGIKF

-680 LTISQTR
+680 LTISQTQ

-698 LKIVGLPSQ
+698 LRIIGLPSQ

-779 YVPGAKRTHLHTEK
+779 YVPGANRTHLHAEK
-793 MRLKDFALLIITLGI
+793 IRIKDFALLSVTLAI
-808 VCGIISAGI
+808 VCGIIFAGI

>member
-12 NCKDEKSNT
+12 CCKVEKSNT
-21 DYCAKKD
+21 DYFAKKD

-64 GKNGSGKSTLS
+64 GKNGSGKSTLA

-93 IKVFETNNVDSKA
+93 IKVFEANNVDSKA

-187 TQSKLLVLDEPT
+187 TKSKLLVLDEPT
-199 SMLDACAKA
+199 SMLDSCAKE
-208 DVNKLFDKLQARGTT
+208 DVNKLFNKLQTSGTT

-259 YAEKSPAVIESKR
+259 FTEKSPAVIESKSI
-272 MTENAEKSNAESKNK
+272 TENVENSNT
-287 RDSNKASKNAAIEIS
+287 AIGIS

-307 YANSQNPIIRD
+307 YTNSQSPIIRD

-323 KAGEIVAIMGKNG
+323 KSGEIVAIMGKNG
-336 CGKSTLAKAICGLI
+336 CGKSTLAKTICALI

-374 AVRKN
+374 EIRKN

-397 EDVAYGPKNFGLEGC
+397 EDVAYGPKNFGLEGR
-412 ELRSRVLSALKSLHI
+412 ELHSRVLNALKSLHI

-480 SDLHNKGVTIIVITH
+480 SDLHNKGITIIVITH
-495 DFSEAKSLGAR
+495 DLNEAKSLGAR
-506 IVTLDSHEKKQVPEQ
+506 IVTLESRKKKEIQEH
-521 AQDEKLENTSENAI
+521 AQDEKLENASENV
-535 ANGNANTNEN
+535 NEK
-545 TSKNVSTNGSENTSK
+545 KNEI
-560 NKNKNKSL
+560 KNKSL

-604 LALIFLARISPIE
+604 LALIFLARISPIK

-626 AIFVFSGLF
+626 AIFVFSGMF
-635 NLLVVHSGRGL
+635 NLLVVHSGREI
-646 FRIGPILITDDGIKF
+646 FKIGPLLITDDGIKF

-680 LTISQTR
+680 LTISQTQ

-698 LKIVGLPSQ
+698 LRIIGLPSQ

-720 PTLSKEAESVAL
+720 PTLAKEAESVAL

-793 MRLKDFALLIITLGI
+793 MRLKDFALLIITLAI
-808 VCGIISAGI
+808 VCGIIFAGI

>member
-12 NCKDEKSNT
+12 CCKVEKSNT
-21 DYCAKKD
+21 DYFAKKD

-64 GKNGSGKSTLS
+64 GKNGSGKSTLA

-93 IKVFETNNVDSKA
+93 IKVFEANNVDSKA
-106 YQKARE
+106 YQKARD

-187 TQSKLLVLDEPT
+187 TKSKLIVLDEPT
-199 SMLDACAKA
+199 SMLDSCAKE
-208 DVNKLFDKLQARGTT
+208 DVDKLFDKLQTSGTT

-259 YAEKSPAVIESKR
+259 FTEKSPAVIESKS
-272 MTENAEKSNAESKNK
+272 MTENAKKSNT
-287 RDSNKASKNAAIEIS
+287 AIEIS
-302 NLSVS
+302 NLNVS
-307 YANSQNPIIRD
+307 YTNSQSPIIRD

-323 KAGEIVAIMGKNG
+323 KSGEIVAIMGKNG
-336 CGKSTLAKAICGLI
+336 CGKSTLAKAICALI

-374 AVRKN
+374 EIRKN

-397 EDVAYGPKNFGLEGC
+397 EDVAYGPKNFGLEGR
-412 ELRSRVLSALKSLHI
+412 ELHSRVLNALKSLHI

-447 IAGILACNPK
+447 IAGVLACNPK

-480 SDLHNKGVTIIVITH
+480 SDLHNKGITIIVITH
-495 DFSEAKSLGAR
+495 DLNEAKSLGAR
-506 IVTLDSHEKKQVPEQ
+506 IVTLESRKKKEIQEP
-521 AQDEKLENTSENAI
+521 AQDEKLENASENV
-535 ANGNANTNEN
+535 NEK
-545 TSKNVSTNGSENTSK
+545 KNEI
-560 NKNKNKSL
+560 KNKSL

-604 LALIFLARISPIE
+604 LALIFLARISPIK

-626 AIFVFSGLF
+626 AIFVFSGMF
-635 NLLVVHSGRGL
+635 NLLVVHSGREI
-646 FRIGPILITDDGIKF
+646 FKIGPLLITDDGIKF

-680 LTISQTR
+680 LTISQTQ

-698 LKIVGLPSQ
+698 LRIIGLPSQ

-720 PTLSKEAESVAL
+720 PTLAKEAESVAL

-793 MRLKDFALLIITLGI
+793 MRLKDFALLIITLAI
-808 VCGIISAGI
+808 VCGIIFAGI

>member
-12 NCKDEKSNT
+12 SCKVEKSNT
-21 DYCAKKD
+21 DYFAKKD

-93 IKVFETNNVDSKA
+93 IKVFEANNVDSKA

-187 TQSKLLVLDEPT
+187 TKSKLLVLDEPT
-199 SMLDACAKA
+199 SMLDSCAKE
-208 DVNKLFDKLQARGTT
+208 DVNKLFNKLQTSGTT

-259 YAEKSPAVIESKR
+259 FTEKSPAVIESKS
-272 MTENAEKSNAESKNK
+272 MTENAKKSNT
-287 RDSNKASKNAAIEIS
+287 AIEIS
-302 NLSVS
+302 NLNVS
-307 YANSQNPIIRD
+307 YTNSQSPIIRD

-323 KAGEIVAIMGKNG
+323 KSGEIVAIMGKNG
-336 CGKSTLAKAICGLI
+336 CGKSTLAKTICALI

-374 AVRKN
+374 EIRKN

-397 EDVAYGPKNFGLEGC
+397 EDVAYGPKNFGLEGR
-412 ELRSRVLSALKSLHI
+412 ELHSRVLNALKSLHI

-447 IAGILACNPK
+447 IAGVLACNPK

-480 SDLHNKGVTIIVITH
+480 SDLHNKGITIIVITH
-495 DFSEAKSLGAR
+495 DLNEAKSLGAR
-506 IVTLDSHEKKQVPEQ
+506 IVTLESRKKKEIQEH
-521 AQDEKLENTSENAI
+521 AQDEKLENASENV
-535 ANGNANTNEN
+535 NEK
-545 TSKNVSTNGSENTSK
+545 KNEI
-560 NKNKNKSL
+560 KNKSL

-604 LALIFLARISPIE
+604 LALIFLARISPIK

-626 AIFVFSGLF
+626 AIFVFSGMF
-635 NLLVVHSGRGL
+635 NLLVVHSGREI
-646 FRIGPILITDDGIKF
+646 FKIGPLLITDDGIKF

-680 LTISQTR
+680 LTISQTQ

-698 LKIVGLPSQ
+698 LKIIGLPSQ

-720 PTLSKEAESVAL
+720 PTLAKEAESVAL

-793 MRLKDFALLIITLGI
+793 MRLKDFALLIITLAI
-808 VCGIISAGI
+808 VCGIIFAGI